1 MNPSITNCHRNIMG
15 TLSFDGRF
23 SKMRK
28 AEDFIVYPMH
38 DSSSEIRIQSDHR
51 FGRIDL
57 DTGRGVLSA
66 RRADYSSSIWLDLC
80 IIRGTAE
87 PIQLA
92 DEERE
97 MLRQWV
103 KSTGGLL
110 VGGPV
115 CKTDNTGAMAL

>member
-1 MNPSITNCHRNIMG
+1 MMG

-23 SKMRK
+23 GRMRK

-51 FGRIDL
+51 FGCINL
-57 DTGRGVLSA
+57 DSGRGVLSA
-66 RRADYSSSIWLDLC
+66 RRADYANSLWLDLC
-80 IIRGTAE
+80 IIRRTAE
-87 PIQLA
+87 SIQLA

-110 VGGPV
+110 VGGPL